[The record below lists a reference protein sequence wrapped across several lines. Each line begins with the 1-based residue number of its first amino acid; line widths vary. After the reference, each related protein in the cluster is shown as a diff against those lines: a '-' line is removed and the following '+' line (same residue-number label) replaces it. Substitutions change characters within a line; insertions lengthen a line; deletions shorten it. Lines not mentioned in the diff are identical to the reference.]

1 MQVNEKQAGTFVVKM
16 KTVSIISLF
25 VCLLVSVTLQAQQTK
40 TASFPQSFTGNW
52 KGTLTWTVPG
62 KAPQTFTM
70 RLNVQPADSGR
81 YTWQIIYGDDQ
92 KDNRLYLLLPV
103 DTTKGHWQVDEKN
116 GIILDSWWLGNR
128 LTGVFSVQGTTIV
141 DQYWLEAEG
150 LHVEFIS
157 YGTIPLR
164 TTGGT
169 VPGIPAVEVYAIKS
183 VQRGVLKKTD

>member
-1 MQVNEKQAGTFVVKM
+1 MIRKIVLL
-16 KTVSIISLF
+16 I
-25 VCLLVSVTLQAQQTK
+25 CLLVAVGVQAQQAK
-40 TASFPQSFTGNW
+40 SPSFPQSFTGHW

-92 KDNRLYLLLPV
+92 KDNRPYELIPV
-103 DTTKGHWQVDEKN
+103 DTAKGHWQVDEKN
-116 GIILDSWWLGNR
+116 GIVLDSWWVANR
-128 LTGVFSVQGTTIV
+128 LTGVFSVQGSTIV
-141 DQYWLEAEG
+141 DQYWLEADG

-157 YGTIPLR
+157 YGTKPLR

-169 VPGIPAVEVYAIKS
+169 EPGIPPVEVYTVKS